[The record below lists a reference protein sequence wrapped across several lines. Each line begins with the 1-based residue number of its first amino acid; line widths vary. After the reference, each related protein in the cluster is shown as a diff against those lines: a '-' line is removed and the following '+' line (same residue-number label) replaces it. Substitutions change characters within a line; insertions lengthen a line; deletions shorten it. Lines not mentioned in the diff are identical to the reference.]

1 MKALEGIRIIDLT
14 QAYSGPFCTMHLA
27 DHGATVIKVERPN
40 TGDQSRTWGP
50 FKNDYS
56 AYYSFLNRNKT
67 GVTLDLQSNEGKEIF
82 LALVKDADVVCEN
95 FKVGTMEK
103 LGLSYEELNKVNPG
117 LIYASISGFGL
128 TGELASRPT
137 YDIVAQ
143 AMGGIMSI
151 TGYPD
156 APPVKVGPSIGD
168 NYTGTYLALG
178 ICMALI
184 NRQKTGKGQR
194 LDVAMMDTIF
204 SILENA
210 VVNYTVGGSVPSRQ
224 GNIDPG
230 IAPFDSFEAQDGMV
244 VIGVGTNAMWAKLC
258 KVMGKPELIENPLYV
273 TNEKRC
279 ENYVPGLK
287 NIIESWT
294 LTKSKQEL
302 EVILS
307 AEGIP
312 FGNILSIPE
321 VVEHPQIR
329 ERNMVLE
336 VEDPALGKIRIPGVP
351 IKMHETPGAVDKPA
365 PLLGEHTDQVL
376 KELGYSASAIKA
388 LHEKGVV

>member
-40 TGDQSRTWGP
+40 MGDQSRTWGP

-67 GVTLDLQSNEGKEIF
+67 GITLNLRSNEGKEIF
-82 LALVKDADVVCEN
+82 FKLVKDADVVCEN

-103 LGLSYEELNKVNPG
+103 LGLGYEELKKVNPK

-128 TGELASRPT
+128 TGELAKRPT

-151 TGYPD
+151 TGFED
-156 APPVKVGPSIGD
+156 TPPVKVGPSIGD
-168 NYTGTYLALG
+168 NYSGTYMALG

-184 NRQKTGKGQR
+184 HRQKTGEGQR
-194 LDVAMMDTIF
+194 LDVAMLDTIF
-204 SILENA
+204 SILENS
-210 VVNYTVGGSVPSRQ
+210 VVEYTVGGNIPGRK

-230 IAPFDSFEAQDGMV
+230 IAPFDSFEAKDGTV
-244 VIGVGTNAMWAKLC
+244 VVGVGTDKMWEKLC
-258 KVMGKPELIENPLYV
+258 NVMGKPELCQDPLYIS
-273 TNEKRC
+273 NEKRC
-279 ENYVPGLK
+279 ENYIPGLK
-287 NIIESWT
+287 NIVESWT
-294 LTKSKQEL
+294 LTKTKVEL
-302 EVILS
+302 EEILC

-312 FGNILSIPE
+312 FGNILSVPE
-321 VVEHPQIR
+321 VVEHPQIQ

-336 VEDPALGKIRIPGVP
+336 VDDPALGKIRIPGVP
-351 IKMHETPGAVDKPA
+351 IKLHSTPGDVYKPA
-365 PLLGEHTDQVL
+365 PLLSEHTDKIL
-376 KELGYSASAIKA
+376 EKMGYSLDDIRS